1 MRKGYLLVE
10 MIVVIAVLVMVM
22 VTFDQFFRTI
32 IYELPRDS
40 RLVQEDVVLLNA
52 VKNIGAD
59 VASAKAVSQKA
70 GGPDETPSLVI
81 QQADGVVNYE
91 FENGRILRRKS
102 GSVQGALPDERTWS
116 IPHGKVDMRVWNAK
130 HGANAVELVA
140 CIEYLDLGKT
150 RRKMANSF
158 LFFAGMP
165 WEPAK

>member
-22 VTFDQFFRTI
+22 VTLDQFFRTI

-70 GGPDETPSLVI
+70 DGPNETPSLVI

-102 GSVQGALPDERTWS
+102 GPVQTSLPDEKTWS
-116 IPHGKVDMRVWNAK
+116 IPHGKIELRVLNEK
-130 HGANAVELVA
+130 RGADAVEIMS
-140 CIEYLDLGKT
+140 CIEYQDLGKT

-165 WEPAK
+165 SEAIK